1 MIISNKKLGQSRAL
15 TLTIPNP
22 VYATAGPTKTGQIL
36 APNELT
42 ALETAFIGRATIT
55 LDGTLTTGTINFID
69 GTQTVFA
76 TGNAAG
82 TTVAPVSVVASI
94 VGGTQQAATPITG
107 ISTGTPTTTG
117 FPFYLSGAG
126 TNANTLTIQFTAYRS

>member
-1 MIISNKKLGQSRAL
+1 MS
-15 TLTIPNP
+15 LTIPNP
-22 VYATAGPTKTGQIL
+22 IYATAGPTKTYQVL
-36 APNELT
+36 APNENSN
-42 ALETAFIGRATIT
+42 LEVAFIGRTTIT

-69 GTQTVFA
+69 GTQAVFA
-76 TGNAAG
+76 VGGSTAS
-82 TTVAPVSVVASI
+82 TTAPVSVTASI

-126 TNANTLTIQFTAYRS
+126 TNANTLIIQFVAYRS

>member
-1 MIISNKKLGQSRAL
+1 MS
-15 TLTIPNP
+15 LTIPNP
-22 VYATAGPTKTGQIL
+22 NYGTQGPAKTGQVL
-36 APNELT
+36 APNELSN
-42 ALETAFIGRATIT
+42 LEVAFVGRTTIT
-55 LDGTLTTGTINFID
+55 LDGSTTTGTINFID

-76 TGNAAG
+76 TGNSSG

-126 TNANTLTIQFTAYRS
+126 TSANTLTVQFAAYRA